1 MKMKPLIAIAAILA
15 VIVIAAAIYIWYI
28 GKMSILD
35 KDGMVYEE
43 PSVSQES
50 DDI

>member
-1 MKMKPLIAIAAILA
+1 MKTKTLIVGSVILA
-15 VIVIAAAIYIWYI
+15 ALIIAAAIYIRYI

-43 PSVSQES
+43 PSVSGKE
-50 DDI
+50 ITE